1 MHGITERNATILVEA
16 NDTMNTRATVI
27 ADMRGGEFSMESTT
41 DKGVSF
47 FIIVDLD
54 IFDHAGSIRNEVQS
68 RELIPKVLGHSFL
81 LRRRNTTRGEQQQE
95 RR

>member
-1 MHGITERNATILVEA
+1 MRGITERNATILVEA

-27 ADMRGGEFSMESTT
+27 ADMRGGEFSMESAT

-47 FIIVDLD
+47 FKIVDLD
-54 IFDHAGSIRNEVQS
+54 ILNHAGSIRNEVQS
-68 RELIPKVLGHSFL
+68 RELIPEVLGHLLL
-81 LRRRNTTRGEQQQE
+81 LRRRNAARSEQQQE